1 MAGGAGFITAADA
14 TIVMTAPPIF
24 TAGQVIAGFAP
35 DDVFQVP
42 QRQLAQTEMG
52 VDGYMASGYIFN
64 FQPWNFTLQAP
75 SPSNSFFDD
84 LVAAQD
90 AAKATFYIQATVDLP
105 STGFSYILQ
114 NGTLVDYAPAPA
126 ARQVLQPRPYGIRWQ
141 KVIILPAV
149 PALAA

>member
-24 TAGQVIAGFAP
+24 SAGQLIEGFAP

-42 QRQLAQTEMG
+42 QRVLAQTEMG
-52 VDGYMASGYIFN
+52 VDGFMAVGYVFN
-64 FQPWNFTLQAP
+64 FQTWNFTLQAP
-75 SPSNSFFDD
+75 SPSNGFFDD

-90 AAKATFYIQATVDLP
+90 AAKTTFFIQGTVDLP
-105 STGFSYILQ
+105 STGNSYILQ

-141 KVIILPAV
+141 RIIIVPAV
-149 PALAA
+149 PALA

>member
-14 TIVMTAPPIF
+14 TIVMTAPPLF
-24 TAGQVIAGFAP
+24 TAGQVIEGFAP

-42 QRQLAQTEMG
+42 QRVLAQTEMG
-52 VDGYMASGYIFN
+52 VDGFMAVGYVFN
-64 FQPWNFTLQAP
+64 FQTWNFTLQAP
-75 SPSNSFFDD
+75 SPSNAFFDD

-90 AAKATFYIQATVDLP
+90 AAKSTFFIQGTVDLP
-105 STGFSYILQ
+105 STAKSYILQ

-141 KVIILPAV
+141 KIIIIPAI
-149 PALAA
+149 PAAA

>member
-14 TIVMTAPPIF
+14 TIVFTAPPIF
-24 TAGQVIAGFAP
+24 TAGQVIEGFAP

-42 QRQLAQTEMG
+42 QRVLAQTEMG
-52 VDGYMASGYIFN
+52 VDGFLATGYVFN
-64 FQPWNFTLQAP
+64 FQVWNFTLQAP
-75 SPSNSFFDD
+75 APSNEFFDD

-90 AAKATFYIQATVDLP
+90 AARTTFFIQGTVDLP
-105 STGFSYILQ
+105 STGKAYILQ

-141 KVIILPAV
+141 KVILIRAIPA
-149 PALAA
+149 AA